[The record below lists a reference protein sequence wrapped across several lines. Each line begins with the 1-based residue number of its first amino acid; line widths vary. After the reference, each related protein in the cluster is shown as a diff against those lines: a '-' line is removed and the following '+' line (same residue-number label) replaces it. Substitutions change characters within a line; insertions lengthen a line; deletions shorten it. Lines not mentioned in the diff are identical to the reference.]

1 MKIVGKE
8 IEKVPPT
15 HLVTDLRRLLLL
27 IKAECPT
34 VDFKPVSRC
43 TVLTALHWPIS
54 RLI

>member
-27 IKAECPT
+27 AGVVINVEKT
-34 VDFKPVSRC
+34 RD
-43 TVLTALHWPIS
+43 
-54 RLI
+54 